1 MTLAETISRLEKYS
15 RKLLPRLNNS
25 VSTRIFSTGRKY
37 FLKLFYSDNISYYIS
52 PPESLKIKLWDIEFR
67 SGLFNA
73 AGMFKN
79 GEAYY
84 LTYKQGAGA
93 YLAGTTTSN
102 ERIGN
107 IKNDILHPFTAYP
120 NSGAASNWMGLP
132 NSGNEKVAKAISQF
146 EKFKGFPIGISLS
159 PTPQIPAN
167 TTMKELIAGMEL
179 FSKAGVD
186 FIELNESCPN
196 LPHTSSSKFPLLDTR
211 LIDRLSIVS
220 ENFLKKRNRNLPVIV
235 KFSCDTSLELL
246 PELLSIIA
254 DLQFDG
260 VNFGNTSTD
269 YDHSREFISEKDIGL
284 FDYFTST
291 FGGGVSGKPLKQRS
305 LSLSASSIDLISKM
319 KIKREFHVIRTG
331 GIFDENDLYA
341 SSHYNIF
348 LNQWFTGYFEAF
360 SKYGHKLYDK
370 IYKKMI

>member
-1 MTLAETISRLEKYS
+1 LTLVETIARLEKYS

-25 VSTRIFSTGRKY
+25 IAARIFSSGRKI
-37 FLKLFYSDNISYYIS
+37 FISLFYSDDINYKIS

-107 IKNDILHPFTAYP
+107 IKNNILHPFVAYP

-132 NSGNEKVAKAISQF
+132 NSGNEKVAKAISEF
-146 EKFKGFPIGISLS
+146 ERFKGFPIGISLS
-159 PTPQIPAN
+159 LSPQIPFDSA
-167 TTMKELIAGMEL
+167 MKELVSGMEM
-179 FSKAGVD
+179 FNKAGVD

-196 LPHTSSSKFPLLDTR
+196 VPHTNSGRYPLLDSNM
-211 LIDRLSIVS
+211 IDRLSYLS
-220 ENFLKKRNRNLPVIV
+220 DKFLKKRERNLPVIV
-235 KFSCDTSLELL
+235 KFSCDTSAELL
-246 PELLSIIA
+246 PELLSVIV

-269 YDHSREFISEKDIGL
+269 YNYAKEFISPKDVSL
-284 FDYFTST
+284 FDYFTTT
-291 FGGGVSGKPLKQRS
+291 FGGGVSGKPLKEKS
-305 LSLSASSIDLISKM
+305 LSLSALAIDFISKM
-319 KIKREFHVIRTG
+319 NIKKEFHVIRTG
-331 GIFDENDLYA
+331 GIFDENDIKV
-341 SSHYNIF
+341 SSSYKIL
-348 LNQWFTGYFEAF
+348 LNQWFTGYFDAF
-360 SKYGHKLYDK
+360 SKYGYHLYEK
-370 IYKKMI
+370 IYKKI